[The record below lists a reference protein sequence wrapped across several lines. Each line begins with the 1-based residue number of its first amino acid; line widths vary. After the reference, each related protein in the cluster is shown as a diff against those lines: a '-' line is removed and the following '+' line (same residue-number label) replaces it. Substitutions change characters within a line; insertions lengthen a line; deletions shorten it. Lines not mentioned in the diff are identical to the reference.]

1 MSDTL
6 PINRRQFLAG
16 AAAGS
21 TALMLAHGAALAATG
36 ASKMTTTSTSGGAFW
51 PNGAR
56 LAISISMQ
64 FEAGAQPERGASGP
78 FPPLHPKYADL
89 PMQSWYDYGVKEGIP
104 RLLDLWDRT
113 GVKVTSHMVGQAVPQ
128 PAAGARDRGARPRGG
143 GARPKPGSRN
153 TR

>member
-36 ASKMTTTSTSGGAFW
+36 ASKMTATSTSGGAFW

-64 FEAGAQPERGASGP
+64 FEAGAQPGA
-78 FPPLHPKYADL
+78 A
-89 PMQSWYDYGVKEGIP
+89 
-104 RLLDLWDRT
+104 
-113 GVKVTSHMVGQAVPQ
+113 
-128 PAAGARDRGARPRGG
+128 PAGRFRRWTPSTRICRCKAGTTMA
-143 GARPKPGSRN
+143 
-153 TR
+153 